1 MDERR
6 SVNRT
11 RGPWDALW
19 LVAFG
24 TLLFGWRLGSHDLWP
39 TDEPRFGEVARE
51 MWEGGDHVVLSL
63 NGHLYTEKPPLFFW
77 AINGFAHL
85 TGGVDETAARLPSVL
100 AAVLALLLIMRLGEV
115 LYDRPTGF
123 LAAIVF
129 ATSVQILE
137 RARWASI
144 DMTLNLFV
152 LAAILLLWQ
161 GTAGGAG
168 EPWRVPLAWAAMGC
182 ATLAKGPVGLVLPL
196 LVLAPATILVSGW
209 RALRRLAPPA
219 GVALYLA
226 VTLAWF
232 VPFALR
238 IGPGD
243 ALGILTHQTVER
255 YVDAWNAQH
264 PVWYYLWRFPAGF
277 FPWIVFLP
285 WGLHAGLARS
295 RPAGERRSAIVLTL
309 WIAAIVVFFSLSTGK
324 RGVYIIPL
332 YPAASLLV
340 ARLFR
345 GSAEQRGGSA
355 GMRRLLPA
363 FSVWAAAASAAA
375 AAIVLVVPR
384 RHPDLRGAALSVAA
398 VLLAAAGLSL
408 WLAARGRTVQAALS
422 VAACMAAILLVCTES
437 VVPWANGHLNLS
449 GFAGLVRPHLR
460 DEIPL
465 AATEEKRDAWVYY
478 TRRFVEEVDSDQQVL
493 AYLGGPPPRDL
504 LVEEECLARLRAHL
518 PDGVLALASG
528 RVSGRPYHLLRRE
541 AAP

>member
-1 MDERR
+1 
-6 SVNRT
+6 V
-11 RGPWDALW
+11 PWDALA
-19 LVAFG
+19 LVAIG
-24 TLLFGWRLGSHDLWP
+24 VLLFGWRLGSHDLWP

-51 MWEGGDHVVLSL
+51 MWEGGDRVVLSL
-63 NGHLYTEKPPLFFW
+63 NGHRYTEKPPLFFW
-77 AINGFAHL
+77 TINGFAHL
-85 TGGVDETAARLPSVL
+85 TGGVDETAARLPSAL
-100 AAVLALLLIMRLGEV
+100 AAVLALLLILRLGEV

-168 EPWRVPLAWAAMGC
+168 GRWRVPLAWAAMGC

-285 WGLHAGLARS
+285 WSLHAGLARP
-295 RPAGERRSAIVLTL
+295 RPEGERRSAIVLSV
-309 WIAAIVVFFSLSTGK
+309 WIAAIFVFFSLSTGK

-345 GSAEQRGGSA
+345 GSAEPRDGSA
-355 GMRRLLPA
+355 GKRRLLPA

-375 AAIVLVVPR
+375 AAIVLTVPR
-384 RHPDLRGAALSVAA
+384 RHPDLRGAVLSVAV

-422 VAACMAAILLVCTES
+422 VAACMGAILLVCTES

-518 PDGVLALASG
+518 PDGVQALASG